1 VGTDPELRRRLNGQT
16 IEQYLAARRKTAE
29 LKEKALKMMV
39 EEGVLAI
46 ITPSRDGGDGGGTG
60 IIFDDNGA
68 NVSRDAQKPEKAV
81 KIPIDWRG

>member
-1 VGTDPELRRRLNGQT
+1 MNFAA
-16 IEQYLAARRKTAE
+16 AARGARAACSSCATA
-29 LKEKALKMMV
+29 ALKMMA

-68 NVSRDAQKPEKAV
+68 NLVRDAQTRRLALSRFRMP
-81 KIPIDWRG
+81 